1 MINDCAEGHSI
12 VLFVG
17 ALLQEVN
24 AVPEKPKKP
33 QKQREWTP
41 TNNGATGAHN
51 AVRPSPSS
59 GIKRPKKKQKTKNK
73 NKIKKRQFDKK
84 L

>member
-12 VLFVG
+12 VFVG
-17 ALLQEVN
+17 GVLLQEVN
-24 AVPEKPKKP
+24 TVPEKPKKP

-59 GIKRPKKKQKTKNK
+59 SRHQKAKKKNKNK
-73 NKIKKRQFDKK
+73 NKIKKNAN
-84 L
+84 